1 VHSCKVFCVELP
13 VREAFV
19 SAGLDVILAGLR
31 NAMHAYW
38 RLLTIGHV
46 QKVQPCDEP
55 PSLGPLKVIGASSL
69 TYLCAPSL
77 PLRRAEG

>member
-1 VHSCKVFCVELP
+1 VHSSKVFCVELP

-19 SAGLDVILAGLR
+19 SAGLDVILAGLS

-46 QKVQPCDEP
+46 QKV
-55 PSLGPLKVIGASSL
+55 
-69 TYLCAPSL
+69 
-77 PLRRAEG
+77 